1 MIYQQNVVEIVA
13 VTSLHSAKIFLY
25 IPIKRSDRISV
36 EKRRWSRTKKL
47 HLCLHTWHNKR
58 TSERPIESLPER
70 ITCFISNSPIIVH
83 CLTGSER
90 SGALAVLDILCR
102 KMDYI
107 EKLPNGNILSEY
119 QDTIFRIRT

>member
-58 TSERPIESLPER
+58 TSERPIEVLYL
-70 ITCFISNSPIIVH
+70 ISS
-83 CLTGSER
+83 SER